1 LSPVSGGRWNYKV
14 IYTFSGAGDGAAP
27 LGSFVMDAARNL
39 YGAGQGP
46 SGGAFGEFF
55 ELSQRVGRMDG
66 SASPLVMDGAG
77 NLYGTALSGGAFRM
91 PSLAERTE
99 RFLRD

>member
-1 LSPVSGGRWNYKV
+1 V

-55 ELSQRVGRMDG
+55 ELSPNGSGGWTGQRVRW
-66 SASPLVMDGAG
+66 
-77 NLYGTALSGGAFRM
+77 
-91 PSLAERTE
+91 
-99 RFLRD
+99 